1 MNRIALVHDWFD
13 CVAGSE
19 KVVREMLKCFPHCT
33 VYALIDHLDGQQKQ
47 YLGVD
52 AIETSLIQRLP
63 FHKKRFRN
71 YLPLMPFAVEQF
83 DVGDADVVLSSSHA
97 FAKGVLTSSEQLHV
111 SYVHTPIRYAWDLQ
125 HEYLRQQGLNWGPKA
140 WLVRAALHYIRN
152 WDRGTA
158 DRPDVYV
165 ANSHFVAQRIWKT
178 YHRKAHV
185 IYPPVD
191 VQRFT
196 PEHRKENFYLAAGR
210 LVPYKRFDLVVE
222 AFSQVKDAQLF
233 VIGDGSEMAKLK
245 SLAGPNVTLLG
256 YQSDEVLVDYMRRAK
271 GFVFGAL
278 EDFGIMPVEAM
289 ACGTPVIGLGRGGT
303 RETIVH
309 GKTGLHFESQ
319 TPDSLADAI
328 ATFQEL
334 PEDYFNTDEI
344 RKHAEYFSEER
355 FGAEFQSLVEE
366 SWQQHQLRLRRSVG
380 EGVSASAVAERSSAT
395 RAGQETSKKETNK
408 KETNRTCAEVIEGGV
423 A

>member
-19 KVVREMLKCFPHCT
+19 KVVREMLKCFPDPT
-33 VYALIDHLDGQQKQ
+33 VYSIVDHLDSAQKE
-47 YLGVD
+47 YVGVKD
-52 AIETSLIQRLP
+52 IETSFIQKLP
-63 FHKKRFRN
+63 FQKKRFRN
-71 YLPLMPFAVEQF
+71 YLPLMPFAIEQF
-83 DVGDADVVLSSSHA
+83 DVSDADVVLSSSHA
-97 FAKGVLTSSEQLHV
+97 FAKSVITSCEQMHV

-125 HEYLRQQGLNWGPKA
+125 HEYLQQQNLKWGPKA
-140 WLVRAALHYIRN
+140 WFVRAALHYIRM

-178 YHRKAHV
+178 YRRKAHV

-191 VQRFT
+191 VERFT

-222 AFSQVKDAQLF
+222 AFSKVKDALLV
-233 VIGDGSEMAKLK
+233 VIGDGTEMAKLK
-245 SLAGPNVTLLG
+245 SLAGPNVKLMG

-303 RETIVH
+303 RETILH

-319 TPDSLADAI
+319 TCDSLAEAV
-328 ATFQEL
+328 ATFEDL
-334 PEDYFNTDEI
+334 PDDYFDADAI
-344 RKHAEYFSEER
+344 RKHAESFSEER
-355 FGAEFQSLVEE
+355 FRAEFKTLVEE
-366 SWQQHQLRLRRSVG
+366 SWKQHQQRLSQVG
-380 EGVSASAVAERSSAT
+380 RDGLLIQD
-395 RAGQETSKKETNK
+395 AGLETNK
-408 KETNRTCAEVIEGGV
+408 TFPEMIEGK
-423 A
+423 